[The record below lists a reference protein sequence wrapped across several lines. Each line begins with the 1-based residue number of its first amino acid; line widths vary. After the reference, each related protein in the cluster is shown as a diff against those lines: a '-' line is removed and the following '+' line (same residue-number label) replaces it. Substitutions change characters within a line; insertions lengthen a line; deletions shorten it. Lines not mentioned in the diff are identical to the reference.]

1 MFQPEDITNKD
12 FKKAFRGFD
21 QMEVLLFL
29 DELRDEYEEILKEND
44 ALKEKVALFE
54 GQISKYT
61 NIETTLKET
70 LITAQT
76 AAEDTTSAANRK
88 AKIIVQEAEL
98 NARQIIENA
107 NNEVVRI
114 RTEYNELIKE
124 FKIFR
129 NKFLS
134 LLEDEA
140 RNVDEIFSGVEDNN
154 AFKFAGEI
162 DGSTFPN
169 PETIKIREFEKS
181 IDQEDVVSDYKQ
193 DANDIE
199 VSDVDMNEETTVMD
213 MNILKHNSEN
223 EDDIEIA
230 KPSDVSDYVKEIG
243 TAITEDESQNVT
255 SEKMID
261 YERETKV
268 SAKEDDLKRD
278 SKISKPDEV
287 IDDIKQKDTSTDDKS
302 KGKLNINDNGEFINE

>member
-1 MFQPEDITNKD
+1 MYMFQPEDITNKD

-181 IDQEDVVSDYKQ
+181 VDQEDVVSDYKQ
-193 DANDIE
+193 DANDID

-213 MNILKHNSEN
+213 MNKLYESHVEQDEIEVGKPGEVSEYVKEKGSANTDKNSEEDEKEIGN
-223 EDDIEIA
+223 PDDI
-230 KPSDVSDYVKEIG
+230 SHDVKEIG
-243 TAITEDESQNVT
+243 A
-255 SEKMID
+255 
-261 YERETKV
+261 
-268 SAKEDDLKRD
+268 AKEDK
-278 SKISKPDEV
+278 
-287 IDDIKQKDTSTDDKS
+287 KS
-302 KGKLNINDNGEFINE
+302 KLSINDNGEFISE

>member
-169 PETIKIREFEKS
+169 PETIKIREFEKN

-213 MNILKHNSEN
+213 MNILNHNGEN

-230 KPSDVSDYVKEIG
+230 KPEEISDFIKEQA
-243 TAITEDESQNVT
+243 TATKDDSSQDITLAKLGD
-255 SEKMID
+255 D
-261 YERETKV
+261 
-268 SAKEDDLKRD
+268 AKEVGQTATKDDSKED

-287 IDDIKQKDTSTDDKS
+287 SDDIKKKGTATDDKS

>member
-181 IDQEDVVSDYKQ
+181 VDQEDVVSDYKQ
-193 DANDIE
+193 DANDID

-213 MNILKHNSEN
+213 MNKLYESHVEQDEIEVGKPGEVSEYVKEKGSANTDKNSEEDEKEIGN
-223 EDDIEIA
+223 PDDI
-230 KPSDVSDYVKEIG
+230 SHDVKEIG
-243 TAITEDESQNVT
+243 A
-255 SEKMID
+255 
-261 YERETKV
+261 
-268 SAKEDDLKRD
+268 AKEDK
-278 SKISKPDEV
+278 
-287 IDDIKQKDTSTDDKS
+287 KS
-302 KGKLNINDNGEFINE
+302 KLSINDNGEFISE